1 MVDRHVHSY
10 VKRTLL
16 DGRRLTE
23 DVLEDDWRGGGV
35 AVELGALDGQRRD
48 AVEVLRAA
56 HH

>member
-1 MVDRHVHSY
+1 MLDRHVHSY